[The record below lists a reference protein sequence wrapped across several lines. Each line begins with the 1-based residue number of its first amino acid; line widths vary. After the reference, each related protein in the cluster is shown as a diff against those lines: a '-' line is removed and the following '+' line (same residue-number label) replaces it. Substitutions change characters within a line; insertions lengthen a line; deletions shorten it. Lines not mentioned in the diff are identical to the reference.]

1 MLTLVQI
8 GDYLT
13 QRTKVVGILFVVVI
27 GMYGFNIEKLMNV
40 NILSKRALAT
50 PLDIRP
56 DSRTFTFLF
65 FKGLWASGDA
75 FACYLNIST

>member
-27 GMYGFNIEKLMNV
+27 GMYGFNIEKLTNV

-50 PLDIRP
+50 PLDIRA

-65 FKGLWASGDA
+65 FKGL
-75 FACYLNIST
+75 